1 MDGMGE
7 KSAGAVAAGAR
18 EVGGTQ
24 GTVKRVPETM
34 PEEAFKKAGGKWDQA
49 APVADPAEL
58 ADYDAII
65 FGTGTRFG
73 NMTGQMRS
81 FLDQTGGLWVKGAL
95 VGKVGSV
102 FVSTGTGGGNETTA
116 ASFHTTLLHHGM
128 VIVGL
133 PYALPE
139 PMDISELGRAHV

>member
-65 FGTGTRFG
+65 LGTGTRLG

-95 VGKVGSV
+95 AGKGGSA
-102 FVSTGTGGGNETTA
+102 FVSTGPGAGQVTHA
-116 ASFHTTLLHHGM
+116 ARVNPTLLTPAQAS
-128 VIVGL
+128 VTL
-133 PYALPE
+133 PYALPQ
-139 PMDISELGRAHV
+139 